1 MKSKKIIAVVVALA
15 SMLAM
20 ATSGLAAT
28 TTEYVGDYVKVT
40 ANVPATAG
48 EQVTYLVKGQTGV
61 GGNADKIVYID
72 QVVAGAEGADFEYS
86 ILKSNLSSVNP
97 VISVSSNKIA
107 DEDIAV
113 PTANSISEISIPGY
127 DTDANVITTFI
138 RVTGTVDA
146 LGVEYDGVKYQAFMT
161 DETPAVAGGIYAVR
175 LVIEGG
181 DAPADADVV
190 AYYTKSGNTVYAD

>member
-28 TTEYVGDYVKVT
+28 TTTYDGDYVQVT

-61 GGNADKIVYID
+61 SGNADKIVYID
-72 QVVAGAEGADFEYS
+72 QVTAGANGADFSYKIARS
-86 ILKSNLSSVNP
+86 YLSSVNP

-113 PTANSISEISIPGY
+113 PTANTISEISIPGY
-127 DTDANVITTFI
+127 DTEANVITTFI

-146 LGVEYDGVKYQAFMT
+146 LGVEYNGVKYQAFLT
-161 DETPAVAGGIYAVR
+161 DETPAVAGGIYAVK
-175 LVIEGG
+175 LVIADAE
-181 DAPADADVV
+181 APADEDVV
-190 AYYTKSGNTVYAD
+190 AYYTVAGNTVYAD